1 MFYPKT
7 TIPTLTYCSGP
18 GKIKT
23 KPLSP
28 PPVLWVQSEVWRNDG
43 KNVRSDQKQ
52 QYVPRS
58 WPKISQQRKRPSSS
72 KYPNVVLISTWSEG
86 KPEFRYSISIMRAW
100 ESITSSS
107 NGLLRLLT
115 FNCRVSVCLRKI
127 SGVPGIFPS
136 QPQRHFLLMWDQM
149 FVANPCFPHPS
160 IRFISDRSIAAAGWS
175 FKQKI
180 AFFPLKLQH
189 RIVGS

>member
-1 MFYPKT
+1 MEKMSDQIKNNNMFPDLDPKSLNKERGRVHQN
-7 TIPTLTYCSGP
+7 ILMLFWYQHDL
-18 GKIKT
+18 KVN
-23 KPLSP
+23 LSP
-28 PPVLWVQSEVWRNDG
+28 EF
-43 KNVRSDQKQ
+43 
-52 QYVPRS
+52 QY
-58 WPKISQQRKRPSSS
+58 
-72 KYPNVVLISTWSEG
+72 L
-86 KPEFRYSISIMRAW
+86 ISIMRAW

-136 QPQRHFLLMWDQM
+136 QPPVYFLLMWDQM

-160 IRFISDRSIAAAGWS
+160 LRFISDRSIAAAAAGWS

-189 RIVGS
+189 GIVKN